1 MTLSALDELSRLVAF
16 DTVNDPRRDE
26 PSPECAKYI
35 IERLEQFGFLTETIE
50 SEGHFSAFGRR
61 GQGPFKILFLSHL
74 DTVPVGA
81 GWDSDPFRL
90 RVDGDRA
97 YGRGTCDDKGN
108 IVSLLLL
115 GEKLMESDPRCSVMI
130 AATGDEE
137 AGGRHGAAVLKDY
150 LVKSGLF
157 PNYVVVA
164 DGIDQQI
171 IYRRRN
177 ILPATI
183 KARALQKRMRGIQE
197 TVRFETE
204 AYGSQTRHSAYMRPG
219 VDRHAM
225 LTASKFLDLNPYV
238 TVRALRGGFVA
249 ARNVVPDWVE
259 LDILKPDESAP
270 EVEYDE
276 ALTDTMR
283 ALLAI
288 SQAAF
293 PARHSDKGKTISPNS
308 LSLEG
313 DLWTLYCD
321 IRAMTN
327 DGESVKQAI
336 QHALDG
342 KLEVFSLKVLSGAG
356 YVETDPDSL
365 LIRSAKWAL
374 KKEGIPTRLIEGF
387 GASDSRFF
395 AGEGCELFDFGPRG
409 GNTHGPNEWVS
420 LSSIEENAGF
430 FHSLIEVLIRRPDA
444 L

>member
-1 MTLSALDELSRLVAF
+1 MTLSALEELKKLVAF
-16 DTVNDPRRDE
+16 DTVNDRKRAE
-26 PSPECAKYI
+26 PSPECSRYI
-35 IERLEQFGFLTETIE
+35 NEILEQFGFLAEMIE

-74 DTVPVGA
+74 DTVPVGD
-81 GWDSDPFRL
+81 GWDSNPFKL
-90 RVDGDRA
+90 RVEGDRA
-97 YGRGTCDDKGN
+97 FGRGSCDDKGN

-115 GEKLMESDPRCSVMI
+115 AEKLKERDPPCSVMI

-137 AGGRHGAAVLKDY
+137 AGGRNGAAVLKEY
-150 LVKSGLF
+150 LVKNGLF
-157 PNYVVVA
+157 PDFVVVA

-177 ILPATI
+177 ILPAALKV
-183 KARALQKRMRGIQE
+183 KASPKRLRGIQE
-197 TVRFETE
+197 TFRFETE
-204 AYGSQTRHSAYMRPG
+204 TYGSETRHSAYMRPG

-225 LTASKFLDLNPYV
+225 LVASKYLDLNPYAV
-238 TVRALRGGFVA
+238 VQALRGGFLA

-259 LDILKPDESAP
+259 LDILHPDESSG
-270 EVEYDE
+270 EVEYDQ

-283 ALLAI
+283 ALLAL

-293 PARHSDKGKTISPNS
+293 PTKHSDKGKTISPNS

-313 DLWTLYCD
+313 DLWTLHCD

-336 QHALDG
+336 QHSLNG
-342 KLEVFSLKVLSGAG
+342 KVDVFSLKVLPGAG
-356 YVETDPDSL
+356 YVETDPDSF
-365 LIRSAKWAL
+365 LIRAAKWAL
-374 KKEGIPTRLIEGF
+374 KKENIRTRLIEGF

-395 AGEGCELFDFGPRG
+395 AGAGCELFDFGPRG

-420 LSSIEENAGF
+420 LSSIEENASF
-430 FHSLIEVLIRRPDA
+430 FYTLLEVLTRKPDA

>member
-1 MTLSALDELSRLVAF
+1 MPLSAIDELSRLVAF
-16 DTVNDPRRDE
+16 DTVNDPRRAE
-26 PSPECAKYI
+26 PSPECAQYI
-35 IERLEQFGFLTETIE
+35 NEKLEQFGFLTETIE

-81 GWDSDPFRL
+81 GWDSDPFRIK
-90 RVDGDRA
+90 VEGDKA
-97 YGRGTCDDKGN
+97 YGRGACDDKGN
-108 IVSLLLL
+108 IVSLLLFA
-115 GEKLMESDPRCSVMI
+115 EKLSQSDLPCSVMI

-150 LVKSGLF
+150 LVKNGLF
-157 PNYVVVA
+157 PDYVVVA

-177 ILPATI
+177 ILPTTI
-183 KARALQKRMRGIQE
+183 KVKASRKRLRGTPE

-204 AYGSQTRHSAYMRPG
+204 TFGSQTRHSAYMRPG

-238 TVRALRGGFVA
+238 TVQALRGEFLT

-259 LDILKPDESAP
+259 LDILHPDESAA
-270 EVEYDE
+270 EAEYDK
-276 ALTDTMR
+276 ALTDILR
-283 ALLAI
+283 ALLAL
-288 SQAAF
+288 SQATF
-293 PARHSDKGKTISPNS
+293 PTRHSDKGKVISPNS

-336 QHALDG
+336 QRSLEG
-342 KLEVFSLKVLSGAG
+342 KLDVFSLNVLSGAG
-356 YVETDPDSL
+356 FVETDPDSF
-365 LIRSAKWAL
+365 LIRAARWAL
-374 KKEGIPTRLIEGF
+374 KKEDIPTRLIEGF

-395 AGEGCELFDFGPRG
+395 VGEGCELFDFGPRG

-420 LSSIEENAGF
+420 LTSIEENANF
-430 FHSLIEVLIRRPDA
+430 FHGLIEVLVRKPDA